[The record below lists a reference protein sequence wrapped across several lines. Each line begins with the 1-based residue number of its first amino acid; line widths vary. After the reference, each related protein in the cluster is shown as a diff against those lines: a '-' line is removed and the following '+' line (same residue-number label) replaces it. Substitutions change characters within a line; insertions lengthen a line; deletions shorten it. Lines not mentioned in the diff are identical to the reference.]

1 MDGQKLNEAIEN
13 TVRPKKEEL
22 AFLSNYVVNFA
33 ITDLWTC
40 FCANKVKKII
50 MYDIFSFWP

>member
-33 ITDLWTC
+33 IMDL
-40 FCANKVKKII
+40 
-50 MYDIFSFWP
+50 

>member
-1 MDGQKLNEAIEN
+1 MYGQKHHRGGTYMDGQKLNEAIEN

-33 ITDLWTC
+33 IMDL
-40 FCANKVKKII
+40 
-50 MYDIFSFWP
+50 